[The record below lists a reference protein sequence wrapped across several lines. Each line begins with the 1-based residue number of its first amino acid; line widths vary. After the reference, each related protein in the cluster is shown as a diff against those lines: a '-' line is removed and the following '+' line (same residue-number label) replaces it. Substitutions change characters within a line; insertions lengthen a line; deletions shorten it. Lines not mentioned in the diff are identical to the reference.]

1 MKRTFYLLTV
11 LVYAIFLSISSG
23 CSKNQAVSGL
33 GDKDQRMLVYTSFYT
48 MYDFAEKIGGD
59 RIKLQN
65 LVPAGTEP
73 HDWEPSP
80 KMIAGI
86 EKADV
91 LIYNGAGMEAWVED
105 MLDSMKNKSFIVVE
119 TSKDIKLLEGYHEEH
134 DKGHDDESDIKNG
147 DHEHEDSRYDPHV
160 WLDPMNA
167 KKQMEAIK
175 NAFVTADPDNAEYY
189 ETNYEENAK
198 KLDELNEEFWDGLSG
213 FTKRDIVVAHKAFG
227 YLCGAYGLNQVA
239 IEGLNSESEPTPAR
253 MAEIIRF
260 AREKDIK
267 VIFFE
272 ELISPKVAN
281 TIAKEIGARTDI
293 LNPLEGLKQEDIAS
307 GKEYFS
313 VMRDNLEALKKALK
327 Q

>member
-1 MKRTFYLLTV
+1 MKRIFNLLIV
-11 LVYAIFLSISSG
+11 LIYAIILSVSPG
-23 CSKNQAVSGL
+23 CSKNQDVSGQ
-33 GDKDQRMLVYTSFYT
+33 GDKDQRVSVYTSFYT
-48 MYDFAEKIGGD
+48 MYDFANKIGGD

-65 LVPAGTEP
+65 LVPSGTEP
-73 HDWEPSP
+73 HDWEPTP
-80 KMIAGI
+80 KMIASI

-105 MLDSMKNKSFIVVE
+105 MLNTINNKKLIVVE
-119 TSKDIKLLEGYHEEH
+119 ASKDIKLLEGDHDEH
-134 DKGHDDESDIKNG
+134 DEG
-147 DHEHEDSRYDPHV
+147 HEHEDLRYDPHV

-175 NAFVTADPDNAEYY
+175 KAFAMVDPNNAEYY
-189 ETNYEENAK
+189 EKNYEENAK
-198 KLDELNEEFWDGLSG
+198 KLDELDKEFRDKLSG
-213 FTKRDIVVAHKAFG
+213 FAKRDIIVAHKAFG
-227 YLCGAYGLNQVA
+227 YLCNAYGLKQVA

-253 MAEIIRF
+253 MAEIIKF
-260 AREKDIK
+260 ARNNDIK

-281 TIAKEIGARTDI
+281 TIAKEIGARTDV
-293 LNPLEGLKQEDIAS
+293 LNPLEGLKEDDIAS

-313 VMRDNLEALKKALK
+313 VMRDNLEALKKALN